1 MPIAEWFGTLTRLYP
16 DSTKNEQGRCQIE
29 LKLTKKGLTIVTLE
43 MIESYYTF
51 ELCAKAATSW
61 ITNNPGEPD
70 HAIKIV
76 NDTLMNYRRKVEAKG
91 DSFIVDMKD
100 YRPKK

>member
-1 MPIAEWFGTLTRLYP
+1 MVIAEWFGTLTRMFP
-16 DSTKNEQGRCQIE
+16 DSTKNEQGRCNIE
-29 LKLTKKGLTIVTLE
+29 LKLTKKGLQIVTLE
-43 MIESYYTF
+43 MRESYYTF
-51 ELCAKAATSW
+51 EMCAKAATSW

-76 NDTLMNYRRKVEAKG
+76 NDTLNNYRKKVEGRG

-100 YRPKK
+100 HRVKR